1 MEKRAWNQRIQVKI
15 PGETEAGKKCQME
28 EEEVVVR
35 RHPLED
41 MKLVSLAAVA
51 LQNLLYSCVA
61 AWVTCF
67 HCWAGRLGSGFH
79 CYCHFLLIVYCCVV
93 AVAVAEAAHF

>member
-1 MEKRAWNQRIQVKI
+1 MKI
-15 PGETEAGKKCQME
+15 PGETEAGKKGQME
-28 EEEVVVR
+28 EEEVVVK

-41 MKLVSLAAVA
+41 TKLVSLAAVA

-79 CYCHFLLIVYCCVV
+79 CCCHFLPIGYCPAA
-93 AVAVAEAAHF
+93 AVAAAEAAHF